1 PLADKDRAEKV
12 NELGNLLFERQ
23 VTLEAAR
30 RWNDVLGARL
40 AATGIKFE
48 AGVYQDE
55 LAQLQS
61 VSAGNARRVNAL
73 TGQNGPGPATGGE
86 IGSTRAELDRARSD
100 GTKRLAIQIAAIL
113 LAAFLLPRFLLWALR
128 RALGASRGDEGSLA
142 LSALGAI

>member
-1 PLADKDRAEKV
+1 KPLPLTDKDRADKID
-12 NELGNLLFERQ
+12 ELANQLFERQ
-23 VTLEAAR
+23 VMLDAAR

-61 VSAGNARRVNAL
+61 VSAGNGRRVNAL

-86 IGSTRAELDRARSD
+86 IGSTRAGLDRARRD
-100 GTKRLAIQIAAIL
+100 GV
-113 LAAFLLPRFLLWALR
+113 
-128 RALGASRGDEGSLA
+128 
-142 LSALGAI
+142 